1 MQLDRLDKDKGDF
14 NSGLAIIYRLDE
26 IHKRLHSARENKDY
40 EVMYSSLIS
49 FFIELVRGMKPE
61 EYTKQLSIWDKVKSA
76 YFELRKLNS
85 EGKPIRADLYET
97 FYYWEIE
104 LTKIEQSLAWGMKQK
119 TDSRYALSN

>member
-1 MQLDRLDKDKGDF
+1 
-14 NSGLAIIYRLDE
+14 
-26 IHKRLHSARENKDY
+26 
-40 EVMYSSLIS
+40 MYSSLIS